1 MSNNYRESELIK
13 RCIKGDNSAYLELIE
28 QIEKPLIN
36 FIFRYIGEI
45 YEAEDI
51 FQETFVKVFKSLKDY
66 RPTASLTTW
75 VFTIARNLCLDHLK
89 YKRRHK
95 SFSLDNVLKE
105 KDENVI
111 YFKEINSGKN
121 TPPDD
126 TMEKQE
132 DEDKIRI
139 ALTLLTEKHREA
151 IVLRIYSGLSYAEIA
166 DIVKAPVGTV
176 KYRVHEALQ
185 MLAKK
190 LAEMTDKERKED
202 IG

>member
-1 MSNNYRESELIK
+1 
-13 RCIKGDNSAYLELIE
+13 
-28 QIEKPLIN
+28 
-36 FIFRYIGEI
+36 
-45 YEAEDI
+45 
-51 FQETFVKVFKSLKDY
+51 
-66 RPTASLTTW
+66 
-75 VFTIARNLCLDHLK
+75 
-89 YKRRHK
+89 
-95 SFSLDNVLKE
+95 
-105 KDENVI
+105 
-111 YFKEINSGKN
+111 
-121 TPPDD
+121 
-126 TMEKQE
+126 MEKQE